1 MTKNEKTVKILL
13 NIYMI
18 LFIFSMVNKEFLP
31 FGLDL
36 RLIELPLGFLMII
49 IYLVNSKFV
58 IRIDKEDKIGDKLIV
73 FYILTFILSI
83 SWIWNGLKINEQ
95 KFINELILVFNV
107 LIACIVVY
115 FYKNKL
121 QSDFINKIVIWSC
134 IILSIS
140 MVLVY
145 KGIPFENIMGAN
157 DVQYMYN
164 GSEEVSN
171 KNLYGD
177 NFRVAGY
184 ASDPNYATLL
194 LLIGIISIARLKE
207 LNKILKTIMSIYF
220 ILCMGLSFSKTII
233 SASILL
239 GIYIVITSKLK
250 VNNEKL
256 KLFNRVFLAII
267 IGVTII
273 IPFIAEKISFFPT
286 TLTTRFTMWQS
297 AGKLFLNSPIIGNGL
312 TSFRSYF
319 AIKNWYVQ
327 AHSTYW
333 QILSELGII
342 GMILYFKILLEA
354 MNKSINNKFIYF
366 LVLVYVVWI
375 STCETIALPFSIFI
389 IYILNLDVKKKCVSN
404 KILFFLNSISDGG
417 AERVCINLADE
428 MIKEGYDVDFI
439 LLGNNISNSKKYKVN
454 DKINIFELGINE
466 KNKLKKI
473 LNIFLSIH
481 KVNKIIDKREKE
493 GKYCLITSHLPMSNV
508 ITRFSKAKNESIY
521 VFHTTMN
528 KYEKE
533 QNKLLF
539 RIGLQ
544 FVYGNKKIVT
554 VSDGLNE
561 ETVKKYKFKN
571 ELVKTIYNPID
582 KVKIDK
588 LKKEPVNINEKY
600 FVQVGRFDEA
610 KRQDRM
616 IDVFYKGKFYEKYKL
631 IFCGVGKLENKMKEK
646 VEKLGLQERV
656 IFLGW
661 QSNVYKW
668 MYNSEMLI
676 STSDFEA
683 FPMNLI
689 EAFACGTKVIS
700 SNCEFGPNEILLDEY
715 SNYLVK
721 TDDINDYI
729 KKINNAI
736 KNYPTIN
743 NPILKKCDAQNIVKE
758 YLDFYE
764 KIK

>member
-1 MTKNEKTVKILL
+1 MNKNEKIVKILL

-31 FGLDL
+31 CGLDL
-36 RLIELPLGFLMII
+36 RLIELPLGVLMII
-49 IYLVNSKFV
+49 IYLINSKFV
-58 IRIDKEDKIGDKLIV
+58 IKVDKEDEIGNKLIV
-73 FYILTFILSI
+73 FYILAFALSI
-83 SWIWNGLKINEQ
+83 SWFWNGLKMNEQ
-95 KFINELILVFNV
+95 RFINELILLSNVF
-107 LIACIVVY
+107 IACIVIY

-121 QSDFINKIVIWSC
+121 QGDFINKIVIWSC
-134 IILSIS
+134 IVLSIS
-140 MVLVY
+140 MILVY
-145 KGIPFENIMGAN
+145 KGVPFEDIMGAD

-164 GSEEVSN
+164 GSEEAHN

-177 NFRVAGY
+177 DFRVAGY

-194 LLIGIISIARLKE
+194 LLIGLISIARLKKQ
-207 LNKILKTIMSIYF
+207 NKILKIIISIYF

-233 SASILL
+233 SASIFL
-239 GIYIVITSKLK
+239 GIYIFIINVLKVNGNKLK
-250 VNNEKL
+250 V
-256 KLFNRVFLAII
+256 FNRVFLSVIMSVI
-267 IGVTII
+267 II
-273 IPFIAEKISFFPT
+273 IPFIADKISFFPT
-286 TLTTRFTMWQS
+286 TLTTRFTMWQC

-342 GMILYFKILLEA
+342 GMILYLKILLDA
-354 MNKSINNKFIYF
+354 MDKSINNKFTYF

-389 IYILNLDVKKKCVSN
+389 IYILNLDIKKKCVSSR
-404 KILFFLNSISDGG
+404 ILFFLNSISDGG

-428 MIKEGYDVDFI
+428 MIKEGYDIDFI
-439 LLGNNISNSKKYKVN
+439 LMGNNISNSKKYKIN

-466 KNKLKKI
+466 KNKMKKI
-473 LNIFLSIH
+473 LNIFFAIP
-481 KVNKIIDKREKE
+481 KVNKIIDNREKK
-493 GKYCLITSHLPMSNV
+493 GKYCLITSHLPMSNIV
-508 ITRFSKAKNESIY
+508 TRFSKVKNEAIY
-521 VFHTTMN
+521 VLHTTMN

-539 RIGLQ
+539 RIGLR

-554 VSDGLNE
+554 VSNGLNE

-571 ELVKTIYNPID
+571 KLVKTIYNPID

-588 LKKEPVNINEKY
+588 LKKEPVDITEKY
-600 FVQVGRFDEA
+600 FVQIGRFDEA

-616 IDVFYKGKFYEKYKL
+616 IDVFYKGKFYQKYKL
-631 IFCGVGKLENKMKEK
+631 LFCGVGKLENKIKEK
-646 VEKLGLQERV
+646 VEKLGLKDKV

-689 EAFACGTKVIS
+689 EAFACGTKVVS

-715 SNYLVK
+715 ANYLVK
-721 TDDINDYI
+721 TDDVNDYI
-729 KKINNAI
+729 NKINKALE
-736 KNYPTIN
+736 KYPVIN
-743 NPILKKCDAQNIVKE
+743 NSILKKCDARNIVKE
-758 YLDFYE
+758 YLEFYKE
-764 KIK
+764 

>member
-1 MTKNEKTVKILL
+1 MKKNERIVKILL

-36 RLIELPLGFLMII
+36 RMIELPLGVLMII
-49 IYLVNSKFV
+49 IYLINSKFV
-58 IRIDKEDKIGDKLIV
+58 IKVDKEDKIGNKLIV
-73 FYILTFILSI
+73 FYILAFVLSI
-83 SWIWNGLKINEQ
+83 SWFWNGLKIDEQ
-95 KFINELILVFNV
+95 KFINELILLSNV
-107 LIACIVVY
+107 LIACIVIY

-121 QSDFINKIVIWSC
+121 QGDFVNKIVIWSC
-134 IILSIS
+134 IVLSIS
-140 MVLVY
+140 MILVY
-145 KGIPFENIMGAN
+145 KGVPFEDIMGAD

-164 GSEEVSN
+164 GSEEAHN

-177 NFRVAGY
+177 DFRVAGY

-194 LLIGIISIARLKE
+194 LLIGLISIARLKKQ
-207 LNKILKTIMSIYF
+207 NKILKIIISIYF

-233 SASILL
+233 SASIFL
-239 GIYIVITSKLK
+239 GIYIFIINSLK
-250 VNNEKL
+250 VNDNKL
-256 KLFNRVFLAII
+256 KLFNRVFLSVIMSVI
-267 IGVTII
+267 II
-273 IPFIAEKISFFPT
+273 IPFIADMISFFPT
-286 TLTTRFTMWQS
+286 TLTTRFKMWQC

-319 AIKNWYVQ
+319 AMENWYVQ

-333 QILSELGII
+333 QILSELGIVGI
-342 GMILYFKILLEA
+342 ILYLKILLEA
-354 MNKSINNKFIYF
+354 MDKSIENKYTYF

-375 STCETIALPFSIFI
+375 STCETIVLPFSIFI
-389 IYILNLDVKKKCVSN
+389 IYILNLDIKKKDVSN

-439 LLGNNISNSKKYKVN
+439 LLGNNISNSKKYKIN

-466 KNKLKKI
+466 KNKIKKI
-473 LNIFLSIH
+473 FNIFLSIY
-481 KVNKIIDKREKE
+481 KVNKIIDSREKE

-508 ITRFSKAKNESIY
+508 ITRFSKVRNEAIY
-521 VFHTTMN
+521 VFHITMN
-528 KYEKE
+528 KYEKK

-539 RIGLQ
+539 RIGLR
-544 FVYGNKKIVT
+544 FVYDNKKIVT
-554 VSDGLNE
+554 VSKGLKE

-600 FVQVGRFDEA
+600 FVQVGRFDEQ

-631 IFCGVGKLENKMKEK
+631 MFCGVGKLENKIKEK
-646 VEKLGLQERV
+646 VKKLGLQDRV

-668 MYNSEMLI
+668 IYNSEMLI
-676 STSDFEA
+676 STSDSEA

-689 EAFACGTKVIS
+689 EAFACDTKVIA
-700 SNCEFGPNEILLDEY
+700 SNCEFGPNEILVDAF
-715 SNYLVK
+715 SKYLVK
-721 TDDINDYI
+721 TDDIDDYI
-729 KKINNAI
+729 KKINSAI

-743 NPILKKCDAQNIVKE
+743 NPILEKCDAKNIVKE
-758 YLDFYE
+758 YLEFYE
-764 KIK
+764 E